1 MGETEQ
7 GLSWFPRPPP
17 AHTATYCKILKKKQ
31 KKTSYANNK
40 SQTNEKNPAAD
51 VKWEK
56 SQRRS
61 SILQYRKI
69 INPQAKYPL

>member
-17 AHTATYCKILKKKQ
+17 AHTATYCKILKKKT

-51 VKWEK
+51 VK
-56 SQRRS
+56 
-61 SILQYRKI
+61 
-69 INPQAKYPL
+69 